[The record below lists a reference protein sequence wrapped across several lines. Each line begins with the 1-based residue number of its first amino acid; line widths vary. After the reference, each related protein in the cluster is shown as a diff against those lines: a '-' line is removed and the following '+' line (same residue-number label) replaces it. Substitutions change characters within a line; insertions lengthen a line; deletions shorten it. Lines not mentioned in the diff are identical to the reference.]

1 MVTAS
6 FKEGQKTAI
15 TTSLQKYDYGE
26 VLRIKGLSLPRYVA
40 VQFAVDGMS
49 EALPSSIGETVEDV
63 TDVLIP
69 NSLLRSNIKP
79 WNYNIMAYVYIVS
92 GSSGKTEYTI
102 IIPVKWRPKTG
113 DDQAAD
119 DDVVAVIGSAVE
131 KMNTATTKAENAAN
145 QASATAEEIKADRE
159 KITTNEIKIAGLK
172 SDLGDL
178 ITKKINSKIHVIK
191 DGSDTVSNAVYDDN
205 SNVVFTFVR
214 NTGYIG
220 LSMELTDTES
230 ILNKKYRCVIR
241 NDNDFY
247 IEITLLLS
255 RSAGNWTSP
264 DYATNIKSF
273 ILNAGETA
281 SVEIDG
287 SNFSNITG
295 DSTGGLAYA
304 ILKIE
309 SNNDIGIE
317 TKLVYYCVENKS
329 KFENAQNAQNA
340 ENAVHAEN
348 AQNAQNA
355 QNAGFNRP
363 LTNKVI
369 TSITN
374 NPLARWDRTE
384 KEYTIHI
391 EQPDASVV
399 KKHVNHTFAI
409 DIKEMFGKGAKIKI
423 DVHNDNYSGNLSTSW
438 VLNNFYISKSPTTW
452 GINEIKNLTGID
464 MGNVDSSFTVDLD
477 SLGINSDDYDTIYLL
492 IAAHSYHI
500 QETQYNPPTT
510 ITIRPYIFYT
520 DTKVYATDIVGF
532 EPKNYYTKSE
542 VDEKFRFTGNYITC
556 WGDSLTAGGG
566 WNDRLAELAGM
577 TMYNG
582 GTGGENARTI
592 VARQGA
598 DVMEIDNLIIPADKT
613 AVTVATRADDT
624 GITTHEGYKVTPLLQ
639 GGAHVNPCY
648 IGDVKGTL
656 KWTGS
661 SHSDT
666 TGTWTFTRSEAGE
679 EVVIDRPTAI
689 RTDFD
694 VNRNS
699 PYLMVIFIGQNGG
712 YTDLDD
718 LVRQHRLM
726 MEHANAKHTII
737 LGLSSGTKAG
747 RADYEARMKKEF
759 GRYFIS
765 LREYLA
771 QPIYDSGGNIVSC
784 YGLADQ
790 NLEPND
796 TYVYN
801 GTTYDALAEIA
812 VGTVPHMSLA
822 DSVHYTSGTK
832 TVIGNML
839 YKKCKELNIF

>member
-102 IIPVKWRPKTG
+102 TIPVKWRPKTG

-119 DDVVAVIGSAVE
+119 DDVAAVIGSAVE

-145 QASATAEEIKADRE
+145 HATETAEEIKADRE

-191 DGSDTVSNAVYDDN
+191 NGSDTVSNAVYDDN

-255 RSAGNWTSP
+255 RSAGNWTPP

-329 KFENAQNAQNA
+329 KFENAVHAENAENAQNA

-348 AQNAQNA
+348 AE
-355 QNAGFNRP
+355 NAGFNRP

-452 GINEIKNLTGID
+452 GINEIKKLTGID
-464 MGNVDSSFTVDLD
+464 MGNVDSSFKVDLD

-598 DVMEIDNLIIPADKT
+598 DVMLVDAITIPATTDP
-613 AVTVATRADDT
+613 VTIATRTSDI
-624 GITTHEGYKVTPLLQ
+624 GITTYEGYKVTPLLQ
-639 GGAHVNPCY
+639 GGSHVNPVK
-648 IGDVKGTL
+648 IGDVEGIL

-661 SHSDT
+661 NYADMN
-666 TGTWTFTRSEAGE
+666 GIWTFTRSVAGDA
-679 EVVIDRPTAI
+679 VVIDRPTAI
-689 RTDFD
+689 RTEFD
-694 VNRNS
+694 RNKNA
-699 PYLMVIFIGQNGG
+699 PHLMVIFIGQNGG
-712 YTDLDD
+712 YTDNDD
-718 LVRQHRLM
+718 LIRQHRLM
-726 MEHANAKHTII
+726 IEHANAKNFIV
-737 LGLSSGTKAG
+737 LGLSSGTASG
-747 RADYEARMKKEF
+747 RKNYEDAMKKEF

-771 QPIYDSGGNIVSC
+771 HPIYQNGEIVSC

-790 NLEPND
+790 NITPD
-796 TYVYN
+796 PSYSYN
-801 GTTYDALAEIA
+801 GKTTLQEITE
-812 VGTVPHMSLA
+812 GSVPHQILA
-822 DSVHYTSGTK
+822 DVVHYTVGTK

-839 YKKCKELNIF
+839 YKKCCELGIF